1 MIGRFGLAIYSKY
14 RHFSGIISIFTTKFF
29 FFRLF
34 IQVLLT
40 LLHINPSAMTLKHS
54 SGSPTQVAKGKNGI
68 LGKILKFAIPLVV
81 SVGLFVVMFRDIDFN
96 EMMAVIRS
104 DCDFR
109 WIALA
114 LALSIAPM
122 FFRAMR
128 WRIQLKAIG
137 VTSPLH
143 LLVFSIFGTYA
154 VNLVFPRLGEVWR
167 CGFVAYR
174 RDAQFS
180 AVFGSMV
187 ADRFAD
193 LLTVLILT
201 LLTFVIAHEPI
212 IDFVRTYPQAYNA
225 ILAILTS
232 PFTWIAL
239 VAALALA
246 WWLLTHS
253 RNSGILKIKA
263 FLLGLWK
270 GFAAL
275 ASMQQ
280 KGRWLLLTVALWG
293 CYFLQLVIQFNAF
306 PMTQQM
312 LHQHGLLVPLVCFVL
327 TSISM
332 GIPSYGGIGPYQT
345 TMLFGLGLFIP
356 SGMNH
361 TAFLTQGAAF
371 GNLIIAMQTA
381 LTILLGLITFA
392 WIALNRRHT
401 TPAH

>member
-1 MIGRFGLAIYSKY
+1 
-14 RHFSGIISIFTTKFF
+14 
-29 FFRLF
+29 
-34 IQVLLT
+34 
-40 LLHINPSAMTLKHS
+40 MTIKHP
-54 SGSPTQVAKGKNGI
+54 SGSHTQAAKGKNGI

-96 EMMAVIRS
+96 EMMTVIRN

-128 WRIQLKAIG
+128 WRIQLRAIG
-137 VTSPLH
+137 VTTPLH

-201 LLTFVIAHEPI
+201 LLTFIIAHEPI

-232 PFTWIAL
+232 PLHMDCPCRGTGTGM
-239 VAALALA
+239 VAAHTLAQQRHPENKKRFSSACGKASPPSLPCSTKA
-246 WWLLTHS
+246 GGCCSQWHCGDATSSSSPSSSTHS
-253 RNSGILKIKA
+253 
-263 FLLGLWK
+263 
-270 GFAAL
+270 
-275 ASMQQ
+275 
-280 KGRWLLLTVALWG
+280 
-293 CYFLQLVIQFNAF
+293 

-356 SGMNH
+356 SGMDH

-381 LTILLGLITFA
+381 LTILLGPHHLRLDRPQPPPHHPGSLTCP
-392 WIALNRRHT
+392 NRLPPQT
-401 TPAH
+401 YNSDNSYKLL

>member
-1 MIGRFGLAIYSKY
+1 M
-14 RHFSGIISIFTTKFF
+14 TKNS
-29 FFRLF
+29 
-34 IQVLLT
+34 QENKKGNT
-40 LLHINPSAMTLKHS
+40 LLKKLLRY
-54 SGSPTQVAKGKNGI
+54 GV
-68 LGKILKFAIPLVV
+68 PLIIT
-81 SVGLFVVMFRDIDFN
+81 VGLCWMLFAKMDF
-96 EMMAVIRS
+96 ESMMAMIREK
-104 DCDFR
+104 CR
-109 WIALA
+109 WQWIWAALG
-114 LALSIAPM
+114 LSIVSHVI
-122 FFRAMR
+122 RAMR
-128 WRIQLKAIG
+128 WRIQLRAIG

-201 LLTFVIAHEPI
+201 LLTFIIAHEPI
-212 IDFVRTYPQAYNA
+212 IDFVRAYPQAYNA

-239 VAALALA
+239 AAALALA

-275 ASMQQ
+275 ASMQH

-293 CYFLQLVIQFNAF
+293 CYFLQLAIQFNAF

-356 SGMNH
+356 SGMDH

-392 WIALNRRHT
+392 WIALNRRNT

>member
-1 MIGRFGLAIYSKY
+1 MQGSKGN
-14 RHFSGIISIFTTKFF
+14 R
-29 FFRLF
+29 
-34 IQVLLT
+34 
-40 LLHINPSAMTLKHS
+40 N
-54 SGSPTQVAKGKNGI
+54 I
-68 LGKILKFAIPLVV
+68 LGTILKFAIPLVV

-96 EMMAVIRS
+96 EMMAVIRN

-114 LALSIAPM
+114 LAISIAPM

-167 CGFVAYR
+167 TGFVAYR
-174 RDAQFS
+174 RNAPFS
-180 AVFGSMV
+180 AVFGSMI

-201 LLTFVIAHEPI
+201 LFTFVVAHEPI
-212 IDFVRTYPQAYNA
+212 IGFVRTYPQAYNA
-225 ILAILTS
+225 MLAILTS
-232 PFTWIAL
+232 PFTWMAM
-239 VAALALA
+239 AAAAALA

-253 RNSGILKIKA
+253 RNSFILKVKSFI
-263 FLLGLWK
+263 LGLWK

-275 ASMQQ
+275 ASMQH

-356 SGMNH
+356 AGMDH

-371 GNLIIAMQTA
+371 GNLLIAMQTA
-381 LTILLGLITFA
+381 FTILLGLITFA
-392 WIALNRRHT
+392 WIAFNRRHSAS
-401 TPAH
+401 TPQ

>member
-14 RHFSGIISIFTTKFF
+14 RHFSGIISIFTTKIF

-40 LLHINPSAMTLKHS
+40 LRHINPSAMTIKHP
-54 SGSPTQVAKGKNGI
+54 SGSHTQVAKGKNGI
-68 LGKILKFAIPLVV
+68 LGTILKFAIPLVV

-96 EMMAVIRS
+96 EMMAVIRN

-128 WRIQLKAIG
+128 WRIQLRAIG

-201 LLTFVIAHEPI
+201 LLTFIIAHEPI
-212 IDFVRTYPQAYNA
+212 IDFVRAYPQAYNA

-239 VAALALA
+239 AAALALA

-275 ASMQQ
+275 ASMQH

-293 CYFLQLVIQFNAF
+293 CYFLQLAIQFNAF

-356 SGMNH
+356 SGMDH

-392 WIALNRRHT
+392 WIALNRRNT

>member
-1 MIGRFGLAIYSKY
+1 MA
-14 RHFSGIISIFTTKFF
+14 
-29 FFRLF
+29 
-34 IQVLLT
+34 
-40 LLHINPSAMTLKHS
+40 LKHTS
-54 SGSPTQVAKGKNGI
+54 AHSPQMAKGKSGL

-96 EMMAVIRS
+96 EMMAVIRN

-109 WIALA
+109 WIAFA

-201 LLTFVIAHEPI
+201 LLTFIIAHEPI
-212 IDFVRTYPQAYNA
+212 TDFIRTYPQAYNA

-239 VAALALA
+239 AAAVALA

-270 GFAAL
+270 GFAAI
-275 ASMQQ
+275 ASMQH

-306 PMTQQM
+306 PMTQDM
-312 LHQHGLLVPLVCFVL
+312 LLQHGLLVPLVCFVL

-356 SGMNH
+356 SGMDH

-371 GNLIIAMQTA
+371 GNLLIAMQTA

-392 WIALNRRHT
+392 WIAFNRRHANSAQRQ
-401 TPAH
+401 P

>member
-1 MIGRFGLAIYSKY
+1 
-14 RHFSGIISIFTTKFF
+14 
-29 FFRLF
+29 
-34 IQVLLT
+34 
-40 LLHINPSAMTLKHS
+40 MTIKHS
-54 SGSPTQVAKGKNGI
+54 SGSPKQVAKGKNGI
-68 LGKILKFAIPLVV
+68 LGTILKFAIPLVV

-96 EMMAVIRS
+96 EMMAVIRN

-128 WRIQLKAIG
+128 WRIQLRAIG

-201 LLTFVIAHEPI
+201 LLTFIIAHEPI

-239 VAALALA
+239 TAALALA

-253 RNSGILKIKA
+253 RNSIILKIKA

-275 ASMQQ
+275 ASMQH

-293 CYFLQLVIQFNAF
+293 CYFLQLAIQFNAF

-392 WIALNRRHT
+392 WIAFNRRHT
-401 TPAH
+401 TSAH